1 MGGGTV
7 GTRPR
12 PQRYSGRPLPRSPGK
27 VGRLLARFIEGIVA
41 GAIKDLSNNIRE
53 RGLDPLLISHSID
66 KRPPVTEL
74 FVLKA
79 EIEELLVVGM
89 SKIVLHRM
97 TFSILFSTLTFEV
110 SLPGIFISIA
120 SSSVDIKMMGN
131 KFDGS
136 ISGSVNIIDTRISG
150 RARIRLGIGGATI
163 TALTLDHSIRDIE
176 IISSENASKMRTAW
190 ILLTAAVVTVSPASI
205 NTNVAD
211 EINFDER
218 IIEESILIKGKQP
231 RNNIIEGVLWGLI
244 EDLRNVI
251 LNGNEEIP
259 PLDPLIIEHVSLTDE
274 DIPLPG

>member
-1 MGGGTV
+1 MKVLGLLLAGLLASSAAVTDH
-7 GTRPR
+7 
-12 PQRYSGRPLPRSPGK
+12 QRVS
-27 VGRLLARFIEGIVA
+27 ARFIEGIVA
-41 GAIKDLSNNIRE
+41 GAIEDLSNNIRE

-89 SKIVLHRM
+89 SKIVLDRM
-97 TFSILFSTLTFEV
+97 TYSILFSTLTFEV

-120 SSSVDIKMMGN
+120 SSSVDIKMLGN

-176 IISSENASKMRTAW
+176 SDLVIFVLGEDMSCKGNNFVGITIPYLLKKNRRDINQLLEYYAMKMINEN
-190 ILLTAAVVTVSPASI
+190 L
-205 NTNVAD
+205 
-211 EINFDER
+211 
-218 IIEESILIKGKQP
+218 
-231 RNNIIEGVLWGLI
+231 
-244 EDLRNVI
+244 
-251 LNGNEEIP
+251 
-259 PLDPLIIEHVSLTDE
+259 
-274 DIPLPG
+274 